1 LAIQTLPAADFEEM
15 VVANACSDDTEAVA
29 QSFSGRLNIKVVL
42 EPRLGLH
49 HARHAGARAATAPI
63 LAFTDDDVECSP
75 EWLSA
80 LLHVFGDE
88 RVTCAGGPIKARF
101 EESDPPLWFAD
112 FPAILGEL
120 DYGASDRA
128 LIEPEDLH
136 GGNLAIRRERLFA
149 IGGFE
154 PDAFGDRWSGAGET
168 GLIAKLHR
176 AGDRILYCAA
186 ARVDHII
193 PAAHTTLDYA
203 IARLRNHASTASI
216 LACKGQIST
225 ARLLNNAINQW
236 FLGAII
242 SCGSWFL
249 PKSHSSGMAARIYA
263 AYCFARAR
271 FDWRLAFDKS
281 LQPLVTRTDWIHEA

>member
-1 LAIQTLPAADFEEM
+1 MSQSLSVSDFEVI
-15 VVANACSDDTEAVA
+15 VVANACTDDTEAVA
-29 QSFSGRLNIKVVL
+29 QSFSIRLNVKVIA

-49 HARHAGARAATAPI
+49 YARHAGARAATASL
-63 LAFTDDDVECSP
+63 LAYTDDDVECSP
-75 EWLSA
+75 DWLSA
-80 LLHVFGDE
+80 LFRVLADE

-101 EESDPPLWFAD
+101 EQSDPPLWFAD

-120 DYGASDRA
+120 DYGTTDRA
-128 LIEPEDLH
+128 LADPEDLH
-136 GGNLAIRRERLFA
+136 GGNFAIRRERLFS

-176 AGDRILYCAA
+176 AGDRIMYCAA

-193 PAAHTTLDYA
+193 PAAHTTHDYA

-216 LACKGQIST
+216 LACRGQIST
-225 ARLLNNAINQW
+225 ARLLNSTINQW
-236 FLGAII
+236 FLGTILT
-242 SCGSWFL
+242 CGSWFL
-249 PKSHSSGMAARIYA
+249 PKSRSTGMAARIYA

-271 FDWRLAFDKS
+271 FDWRLTFDRS
-281 LQPLVTRTDWIHEA
+281 LRPLVTRADWIQED